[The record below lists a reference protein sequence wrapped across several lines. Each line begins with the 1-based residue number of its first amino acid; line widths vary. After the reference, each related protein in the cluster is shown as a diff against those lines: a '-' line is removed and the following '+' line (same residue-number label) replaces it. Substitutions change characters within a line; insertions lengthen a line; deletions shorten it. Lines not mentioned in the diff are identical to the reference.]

1 MFTVG
6 KGDRPSH
13 ANVLVLVTD
22 GNSANAQTAAD
33 AAKAAG
39 IEIIAIGV
47 GNQIDTA
54 HLRNLCSNPATDLF
68 TADNF
73 CEVKQHL
80 QNRFN
85 CTGPG
90 FTFSGEQTTSVVTTV
105 EVCSQPIGSP
115 DAVKDLQPCETRN
128 NNLNPGQERNNRD
141 ATVDAID
148 GLNPTP

>member
-33 AAKAAG
+33 VAKAAG

-68 TADNF
+68 AATNF
-73 CEVKQHL
+73 CEMKQYL
-80 QNRFN
+80 KNRFN
-85 CTGPG
+85 CGDPY
-90 FTFSGEQTTSVVTTV
+90 FIFPEEEAIL
-105 EVCSQPIGSP
+105 EVCSPPIDSP
-115 DAVKDLQPCETRN
+115 DAVMDPEPWQMRINFTN
-128 NNLNPGQERNNRD
+128 SNQERNNRD
-141 ATVDAID
+141 GTIDALD
-148 GLNPTP
+148 GLTNTP

>member
-68 TADNF
+68 ITDNF
-73 CEVKQHL
+73 CDVKQYF

-85 CTGPG
+85 CIDLTFPG
-90 FTFSGEQTTSVVTTV
+90 EETIL
-105 EVCSQPIGSP
+105 EVCSPPIISP
-115 DAVKDLQPCETRN
+115 DAVTDSQP
-128 NNLNPGQERNNRD
+128 
-141 ATVDAID
+141 
-148 GLNPTP
+148 